1 MDKNKNL
8 RPQVS
13 ASLLLDEL
21 RKGNNRITVA
31 MMNQQDQESASEEFL
46 GLLKV
51 NLKISGIIPS
61 AKVERGWLYIE
72 TVQLK

>member
-1 MDKNKNL
+1 MNKKDL

-13 ASLLLDEL
+13 ANLLLDAI
-21 RKGNNRITVA
+21 RQGNNRITVA
-31 MMNQQDQESASEEFL
+31 MMNPVDQDSASEEFI

-51 NLKISGIIPS
+51 NLKVSGIIPS

>member
-1 MDKNKNL
+1 MNKKDL

-13 ASLLLDEL
+13 ANLLLDAI
-21 RKGNNRITVA
+21 RQGNNKITVA
-31 MMNQQDQESASEEFL
+31 MMNPVDQDSSSEEFL

-51 NLKISGIIPS
+51 NLKVSGIIPS
-61 AKVERGWLYIE
+61 PKVERGWLYIE